1 MCITASLLLYI
12 TAVFA
17 TLPSHS
23 RQSYPIY
30 IYMEPNEQYHHHQ
43 QTSFRPSP
51 ERELEIMVS
60 TLINV
65 ISGNVSGTATTSA
78 TQAFTLQELPVS
90 DTCHQ
95 CGFEKC
101 LGCHLFVAAE
111 EHGEQVKMKREKKN
125 KYRGVRQRPWGKWAA
140 EIRDPVK
147 AVRKWLGTFD
157 NAEDAAR
164 AYDSAAIRF
173 RGPRAKLNFPFPDQE
188 ASNAN
193 KECEVEGELQGE
205 ERREKE
211 GIWDGLQDLF
221 TLDSGTEVLL
231 KVAGTSAGSGSG
243 SDLDR
248 TPLARSS

>member
-1 MCITASLLLYI
+1 
-12 TAVFA
+12 
-17 TLPSHS
+17 
-23 RQSYPIY
+23 
-30 IYMEPNEQYHHHQ
+30 MEHNEQYHHHQ

-65 ISGNVSGTATTSA
+65 ISGNVSDTATTSA

-95 CGFEKC
+95 CGIEKC
-101 LGCHLFVAAE
+101 LGCDLFVAAE
-111 EHGEQVKMKREKKN
+111 EQGEQVKMKREKKN

-140 EIRDPVK
+140 EIRDPKK

-157 NAEDAAR
+157 TAEEAAR

-173 RGPRAKLNFPFPDQE
+173 RGARAKLNFPFPDQE

-193 KECEVEGELQGE
+193 EECEIEEGLEGE

-221 TLDSGTEVLL
+221 TLDSGTGELL
-231 KVAGTSAGSGSG
+231 KVAGAPSGSGSG
-243 SDLDR
+243 FKLDQ
-248 TPLARSS
+248 PPPASSS